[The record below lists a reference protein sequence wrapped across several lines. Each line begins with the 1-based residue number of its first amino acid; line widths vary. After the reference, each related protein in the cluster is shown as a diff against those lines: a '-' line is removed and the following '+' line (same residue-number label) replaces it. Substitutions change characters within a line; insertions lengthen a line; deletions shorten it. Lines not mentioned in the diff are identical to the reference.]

1 MKHKSFLLCALALCL
16 LLCGCTTDTDGKKQT
31 TTPQTTPAPTDP
43 FDDIVRRE
51 AMDYHSEAFTLKNGA
66 YYLAVS
72 MPTDWEIYSDRR
84 GGYTIERG
92 EQVIG
97 ALTYAAVDDGTWQQ
111 VEEEENP
118 YVSDFSI
125 EKKLERKLI
134 DNTYAYRFRYDYS
147 YRDGSTPTQVTL
159 TVDYAEADDYT
170 EDELFGNVRLVSFA
184 ESANY
189 GMLGGIEDGTV
200 LILGNS
206 FISSS
211 NIGAILERMLEV
223 NNKDMGVRAISR
235 GMAEVSNY
243 IADEQI
249 MQEIRSGY
257 YSAVFICGF
266 YSRTTPEELETL
278 KAACNVSNTK
288 LVVFPAHN
296 ENRGTLNSVLG
307 TVKGVQLLDWKAEVE
322 ELIDFGV
329 GQWDMC
335 VNDYHKHSTPLAG
348 YVGAHMIYRAVY
360 GEAPK
365 NDPTGVISSSELS
378 KLPTNYRRRGC
389 IIGTLYTLG

>member
-1 MKHKSFLLCALALCL
+1 MKCKSFLLCALAFCL
-16 LLCGCTTDTDGKKQT
+16 LLCGCTTDTDGKKQPT
-31 TTPQTTPAPTDP
+31 ATQAPTAPTDP
-43 FDDIVRRE
+43 FDSMERRE
-51 AMDYHSEAFTLKNGA
+51 VMDYKSEAFTLKNGA
-66 YYLAVS
+66 YYLSVS
-72 MPTDWEIYSDRR
+72 MPADWEIYSDRS
-84 GGYTIERG
+84 GGYTVERG

-97 ALTYAAVDDGTWQQ
+97 ALTRAAVDDGTWQQ
-111 VEEEENP
+111 VKAEKNP
-118 YVSDFSI
+118 YVTDFSI
-125 EKKLERKLI
+125 EKSLERKLI
-134 DNTYAYRFRYDYS
+134 ENTYAYRFRYDYS
-147 YRDGSTPTQVTL
+147 YRDGSTPMQVTL

-170 EDELFGNVRLVSFA
+170 EEELFANVRLLSFA

-189 GMLGGIEDGTV
+189 GTLAGIEDGTV

-223 NNKDMGVRAISR
+223 NHKDMGVRAISR

-249 MQEIRSGY
+249 MQEIRNGN

-278 KAACNVSNTK
+278 KAACNASNTT

-296 ENRGTLNSVLG
+296 ENRGTLNTVLG
-307 TVKGVQLLDWKAEVE
+307 AVKGVHLLDWKAEVE
-322 ELIDFGV
+322 GLIDFGV

-365 NDPTGVISSSELS
+365 NDPTGVISTSVLS
-378 KLPTNYRRRGC
+378 KLPTNYRRHGC
-389 IIGTLYTLG
+389 IVGTLYTLT